1 MDKSEFIEE
10 SKKIYGNKYDYSK
23 VVFID
28 KYTKVC
34 IICPKHGEF
43 WQIPYSHLKGYECRK
58 CGAEK
63 AGNSNRST
71 LTEFIEK
78 AKKVHG
84 DEYDYSKVNY
94 VDAHTKVCIICPK
107 HGEFWQKPIGHLNG
121 YGCPK
126 CGLKKISKKNSLTTQ
141 VFIERAKKIHGYK
154 YDYSKVKYKNENA
167 KVCIICPKHGEFWQT
182 PYSHLVNNGCPLC
195 SREKLGNDRRMS
207 TKEFIEKSKLK
218 HGDRYDYSK
227 ANYTGYY
234 NKVCIICPEHG
245 EFWQIAYDHMQG
257 KGCPKC
263 RKSKLEIE
271 MSEFLDKNKIKY
283 EEQKRP
289 KCLSVGKSHLSV
301 DFYLTDYNAAIECQ
315 GLQHFEDG
323 TFFGKRKESI
333 KERDK
338 RKLKLANENGLK
350 IFYYSNF
357 KIENYIGKVYN
368 DKKELLND
376 IIKNEKKLL

>member
-1 MDKSEFIEE
+1 
-10 SKKIYGNKYDYSK
+10 
-23 VVFID
+23 
-28 KYTKVC
+28 
-34 IICPKHGEF
+34 
-43 WQIPYSHLKGYECRK
+43 
-58 CGAEK
+58 
-63 AGNSNRST
+63 
-71 LTEFIEK
+71 
-78 AKKVHG
+78 
-84 DEYDYSKVNY
+84 
-94 VDAHTKVCIICPK
+94 
-107 HGEFWQKPIGHLNG
+107 
-121 YGCPK
+121 
-126 CGLKKISKKNSLTTQ
+126 
-141 VFIERAKKIHGYK
+141 
-154 YDYSKVKYKNENA
+154 
-167 KVCIICPKHGEFWQT
+167 
-182 PYSHLVNNGCPLC
+182 
-195 SREKLGNDRRMS
+195 MS

-323 TFFGKRKESI
+323 TFFDKRKESI

-350 IFYYSNF
+350 YF
-357 KIENYIGKVYN
+357 
-368 DKKELLND
+368 
-376 IIKNEKKLL
+376 IILILK